1 MLGRGCSG
9 KYFLHVSYV
18 VAWIL
23 YFREFCGCLATYVI
37 INDNLSKLGQW
48 GFQVLV
54 DILVRSGY
62 PCCLFSLGGVGSSRK
77 GFIMTNV
84 A

>member
-1 MLGRGCSG
+1 MLGRGCSD

-62 PCCLFSLGGVGSSRK
+62 PCCLFSLGGVGGSE
-77 GFIMTNV
+77 
-84 A
+84 